1 MSVRPA
7 RERAVRLPFAPMRG
21 TDRLLELQEL
31 DSAIDRLEQ
40 RRQQLEAGTEL
51 AEARVAMEE
60 AESRLGELRLAL
72 DAVAVEQRRLENEID
87 SMDQKTAADEKRL
100 YDGSIA
106 NTKELEAL
114 QHEIASIKERK
125 SRTED
130 ELLERMERREDLE
143 SRAAVEQEA
152 VTAARSR
159 VEAVGGD
166 AVREHELVTAQLTE
180 RRAARDALVPEFD
193 EELLELYD
201 DLRRQKRGV
210 GAAALVDGVCQACHE
225 KLSALELDRLKH
237 TDGIK
242 RCEYCRRI
250 VVFA

>member
-1 MSVRPA
+1 M
-7 RERAVRLPFAPMRG
+7 
-21 TDRLLELQEL
+21 DRILELQEL
-31 DSAIDRLEQ
+31 DTTIDRLEH
-40 RRQQLEAGTEL
+40 RRGQLEAGEDL
-51 AEARVAMEE
+51 AVARAAMEE

-72 DAVAVEQRRLENEID
+72 DALGIEQRRFENEID
-87 SMDQKTAADEKRL
+87 SMDQKAAADQKRL

-106 NTKELEAL
+106 NTKELDAL
-114 QHEIASIKERK
+114 QHEITNIKERK

-130 ELLERMERREDLE
+130 ELLERMERREELE
-143 SRAAVEQEA
+143 ARAAVAQAEA
-152 VTAARSR
+152 T
-159 VEAVGGD
+159 EAHAKMEEVGGESL
-166 AVREHELVTAQLTE
+166 RELEQVESSLAE
-180 RRAARDALVPEFD
+180 KRAAREALAPELD

-201 DLRRQKRGV
+201 DQRRQKKGV

-237 TDGIK
+237 TEGIK

>member
-1 MSVRPA
+1 
-7 RERAVRLPFAPMRG
+7 MRG

-87 SMDQKTAADEKRL
+87 SMDQKDAADEKRL

-159 VEAVGGD
+159 VDAVGGD

-193 EELLELYD
+193 DELLELYD

>member
-1 MSVRPA
+1 
-7 RERAVRLPFAPMRG
+7 MRG
-21 TDRLLELQEL
+21 TERLLELQEL

-40 RRQQLEAGTEL
+40 RRAQLEAGEEL

-60 AESRLGELRLAL
+60 AESVLGELRLAL
-72 DAVAVEQRRLENEID
+72 DAIAVEQRRLENEID
-87 SMDQKTAADEKRL
+87 SMDQKAAADEKRL

-114 QHEIASIKERK
+114 QHEIANIKARK
-125 SRTED
+125 TRTED
-130 ELLERMERREDLE
+130 ELLERMERREELE
-143 SRAAVEQEA
+143 ARAAAEDGSVA
-152 VTAARSR
+152 AARAR
-159 VEAVGGD
+159 VGAVGGD
-166 AVREHELVTAQLTE
+166 AVRELERITVELAE
-180 RRAARDALVPEFD
+180 RRAAREALVPEFD

-237 TDGIK
+237 TDGVK